1 MLANSLSNN
10 PGAYRK
16 IIDILHSHGIL
27 IHEMY
32 KGMAM
37 QDNWSSMGKKNQVRE
52 FLSWLKEAN
61 TTRRYLEFYAAL
73 MGCGLQS
80 ELKTLQSHKK
90 FKAAEKT
97 QVNTCTGMQTFITW
111 AN

>member
-52 FLSWLKEAN
+52 FLSWLKAAN
-61 TTRRYLEFYAAL
+61 TPKQYMEFYAAL
-73 MGCGLQS
+73 KEVGLQF
-80 ELKTLQSHKK
+80 ELETLLSHEKCK
-90 FKAAEKT
+90 DAEKS
-97 QVNTCTGMQTFITW
+97 QVNTCTGTHTLIT
-111 AN
+111 